1 MNIMNRFPIIDGHN
15 DTLLKLHLEGCSS
28 ERLFFS
34 KTSVGHIDLPR
45 ARRGGFS
52 AGFFAI
58 FCPNSSGPMLPDFEE
73 YMTEDGYDFPLPQ
86 AVDYDYC
93 NHLTN
98 AMVADLYRLEADANE
113 KFKVL
118 RTADELEE
126 LIHIETVG
134 AILHFE
140 GAESIDKD
148 LNALH
153 VFYQAGL
160 RSLGLVWSRPN
171 VFAEGVPYRYPST
184 PDIGSGLTEPG
195 KKLVQECN
203 KLGIMLDLSHLNE
216 KGFWDVMEL
225 SDAPLVA
232 THSNAHA
239 ICPISRNLTD
249 KQLDAIADS
258 NGVVGVTYAVNMLR
272 PDGKLDTDT
281 PLEMIV
287 KHIEYIADR
296 IGIEHVSLGSDFD
309 GTTIPDEL
317 GDVTGVPKV
326 VKLLKDRGFSDDDLS
341 KLTSG
346 NWMRVLKETWK

>member
-1 MNIMNRFPIIDGHN
+1 MKPFPTIDGHN
-15 DTLLKLHLEGCSS
+15 DTLLKLHLEEHSS
-28 ERLFFS
+28 DRLFLNE
-34 KTSVGHIDLPR
+34 TSVGHIDLPR
-45 ARRGGFS
+45 ARKGMLS

-58 FCPNSSGPMLPDFEE
+58 FCPNPSGSMLPDFEE
-73 YMTEDGYDFPLPQ
+73 YMNENGYDFPLPS

-93 NHLTN
+93 HHMTN
-98 AMVADLYRLEADANE
+98 AMVAQLYHLQTKSNGVL
-113 KFKVL
+113 KVVKS
-118 RTADELEE
+118 AEELEN
-126 LIHIETVG
+126 LVHKETLG

-140 GAESIDKD
+140 GAESIDRD

-153 VFYQAGL
+153 VYYQAGL

-171 VFAEGVPYRYPST
+171 IFAEGVPYRYPST
-184 PDIGSGLTEPG
+184 PDIGFGLTEPG

-203 KLGIMLDLSHLNE
+203 KLGIMIDLSHLNE
-216 KGFWDVMEL
+216 KGFWDVNEL

-232 THSNAHA
+232 THSNAHT

-249 KQLDAIADS
+249 KQLDAIAGS

-281 PLEMIV
+281 SLEMIV
-287 KHIEYIADR
+287 KHIDYIASR

-309 GTTIPDEL
+309 GTTIPDAL

-326 VKLLKDRGFSDDDLS
+326 IKLLKDRGYSDNALR
-341 KLTSG
+341 KLTSE
-346 NWMRVLKETWK
+346 NWIRVLKATWK